1 MENQQENYLNAKK
14 VAQLF
19 NKSQAWAYKH
29 WNELGGKKF
38 GGSIIYP
45 PKEKIIEIVFSK
57 KQLSQT

>member
-29 WNELGGKKF
+29 C
-38 GGSIIYP
+38 II
-45 PKEKIIEIVFSK
+45 V
-57 KQLSQT
+57 QL